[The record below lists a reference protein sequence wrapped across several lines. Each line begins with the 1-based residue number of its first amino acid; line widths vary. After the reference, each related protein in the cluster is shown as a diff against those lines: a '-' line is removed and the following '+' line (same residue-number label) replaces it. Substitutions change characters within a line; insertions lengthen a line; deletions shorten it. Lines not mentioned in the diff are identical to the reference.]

1 MSDSIPV
8 QHVKLQSAATTGNG
22 TTVQL
27 NGQGREVTFYLY
39 GAGTVSAGA
48 VRCEEAHDKD
58 YTGTWAAIGTPQTI
72 VSNAVIVVHATACA
86 GAVRAR
92 VSTNVTGGGSVTVD
106 LFVN

>member
-22 TTVQL
+22 TAVQL
-27 NGQGREVTFYLY
+27 NGQGREVTFYIY
-39 GAGTVSAGA
+39 GTGTVSAGA
-48 VRCEEAHDKD
+48 VQCEESHDAT
-58 YTGTWAAIGTPQTI
+58 YTGTWAAIGTAQTV
-72 VSNAVIVVHATACA
+72 VSNAVVVVHATACA

-92 VSTNVTGGGSVTVD
+92 VSTNVTGGGTVTVD